1 MSLLPVFEWVA
12 KTPLGVAIAKSTYFF
27 PVVEVL
33 HLLGLSLL
41 LGVVLAVDLRLL
53 GVTLKRQS
61 ASAVVNSL
69 APAYWIGLALALA
82 TGTLLF
88 VGEPLKCFFNEAFW
102 WKMALL
108 VLALIAQAILFLQIA
123 LPRAPAHGVQK
134 LIAALSLGLWF
145 SVGVAGRA
153 IGFI

>member
-1 MSLLPVFEWVA
+1 MSLLPAFEWVS
-12 KTPLGVAIAKSTYFF
+12 KTPLGEAIAKSTYFF

-53 GVTLKRQS
+53 GVVMRRQS
-61 ASAVVNSL
+61 AAVVVKSL
-69 APAYWIGLALALA
+69 APAFWTGLGVALA

-88 VGEPLKCFFNEAFW
+88 VGEPIKCFFNEAFW

-108 VLALIAQAILFLQIA
+108 VLAMAGQAILFLGLTTPKQTLFSA
-123 LPRAPAHGVQK
+123 QK
-134 LIAALSLGLWF
+134 VIAALSLGLWF